1 MFVSEKAT
9 PSGETKP
16 YTLLK
21 NAIPIAWTNNG
32 KTAPTNEVDV
42 RFQIV
47 IDNSSATNGMPYCI
61 KYNVTS
67 YDGSTLPKG
76 QPKMGDR
83 YFENIT
89 SEQANIW
96 NNSLA
101 VIGCNNYGNLLGNQQ
116 GGKGDDT
123 SFIRSISPHYS
134 PEFLLSSSADMTTA
148 VPKTTGQLLIAW
160 YGVKQ
165 ANGNTKYFIDSAFS
179 EGNGL
184 SRRDEVEISS
194 IICNNIEIIDGS
206 YTKIVSSHDYP
217 ETGITRYFVYDKTGE
232 SMSFVYTK
240 AETKQQV
247 KLTPFDNAISTKSL
261 TRVVENEEFFYFIN
275 EKGKL
280 EEIAADTINASDY
293 QHDVLFVRSGQKTP
307 EKDESISKAIYLQVP
322 ENASNP
328 ETYDII
334 SKNEFYH
341 VNSHASIPKTI
352 TEGEA
357 SDEEEYNTNFYEAEY
372 NGVSGTSR
380 KLYYSGVTSDTT
392 GPALFGANINENDRF
407 FSASSYDTDTT
418 QMYDSFKTGSPENS
432 FTRAKKA
439 SNDEIEFVIN
449 LSEDAMVNLV
459 KLDTDDRVGFQSA
472 NSSGEPILYDS
483 KTISSKTTKPDKEK
497 KFVGILKNTVK
508 FAEHEGNILL
518 YFKRDTEN
526 TSSNPDQNFTRHG
539 HTYSFND
546 C

>member
-9 PSGETKP
+9 PSDETKP

-32 KTAPTNEVDV
+32 KTAPANEVDV

-67 YDGSTLPKG
+67 YDENTLPKG

-83 YFENIT
+83 YFESI
-89 SEQANIW
+89 SAEQANVW

-101 VIGCNNYGNLLGNQQ
+101 VIGCNNYGNLLGKQQ

-165 ANGNTKYFIDSAFS
+165 ANGSTKYFIDSAFS

-184 SRRDEVEISS
+184 SHGDEVEISS

-206 YTKIVSSHDYP
+206 YTKIVSSHDYS
-217 ETGITRYFVYDKTGE
+217 ETGITKYFVYDKTGE

-240 AETKQQV
+240 ADTKQQV
-247 KLTPFDNAISTKSL
+247 KLTPFDNAISAKSL
-261 TRVVENEEFFYFIN
+261 TRVKDEENFYFIN
-275 EKGKL
+275 ENGYL
-280 EEIAADTINASDY
+280 EEIVADTINASDY
-293 QHDVLFVRSGQKTP
+293 QHDVLFVRGGQKTP
-307 EKDESISKAIYLQVP
+307 EKDESISKTIYLQVP
-322 ENASNP
+322 ESASNP

-352 TEGEA
+352 TKGEA
-357 SDEEEYNTNFYEAEY
+357 SDEEEYNTDFYEAVY

-392 GPALFGANINENDRF
+392 GAALFGVDIDQNDRF
-407 FSASSYDTDTT
+407 FKASSDGTDTE

-432 FTRAKKA
+432 FTRAKKN

-472 NSSGEPILYDS
+472 NDSGEPILYDS
-483 KTISSKTTKPDKEK
+483 KTISTRPHIQDKEK
-497 KFVGILKNTVK
+497 NFVGILKSTVK

-526 TSSNPDQNFTRHG
+526 TSSNPDRNFTRHG